1 MALTAKILNRSEFRN
16 YPRELKED
24 LQGFAWYKLIRGLKN
39 YDFNFTNPFSWCSTS
54 IFNSY
59 LTCLKKY
66 YKQINIKKD
75 LMQKLLSEMESFPGM
90 NSATSLSRSIKQYI
104 EEDVD

>member
-1 MALTAKILNRSEFRN
+1 M
-16 YPRELKED
+16 
-24 LQGFAWYKLIRGLKN
+24 
-39 YDFNFTNPFSWCSTS
+39 
-54 IFNSY
+54 
-59 LTCLKKY
+59 TCLKKY

-104 EEDVD
+104 EEDAD